1 MQIVVMMMGVEMK
14 WEKQTMFKKDPT
26 KKLKKEFDKKTQE
39 AMQLQRNGKIQEY
52 AKAIAEADKIR
63 QEIEALQAS

>member
-1 MQIVVMMMGVEMK
+1 
-14 WEKQTMFKKDPT
+14 MFKKDPT

-52 AKAIAEADKIR
+52 AKAIEEADKIR
-63 QEIEALQAS
+63 QEIEALQAG